1 VRRGVEDDGE
11 TETSVRR
18 EKRERNSVSE
28 WMKRTVQRRHTRSM
42 VAVPLVTPLSQDILG
57 DAQQDSHVE
66 RVNGS
71 LHKMS

>member
-1 VRRGVEDDGE
+1 VRRGVEDKGE

-18 EKRERNSVSE
+18 DKRERNSISE
-28 WMKRTVQRRHTRSM
+28 CMKRTVPKRHTRSM
-42 VAVPLVTPLSQDILG
+42 VAVPLVTSLSQDILR

-71 LHKMS
+71 LQDMS